1 MTNPDGVEEKR
12 RKREKIRI
20 KKKERRK
27 KKGRG
32 LTGGIGRAALHCGA
46 VCPFVRIPTILF
58 SRAILPTT

>member
-12 RKREKIRI
+12 RKRENKD

-58 SRAILPTT
+58 CRAILPTT